1 MTLML
6 WGLIVQPS
14 CFTVK
19 HYSGLAFSALYGP
32 IILLYTAS
40 YCFILLHTALYCFIL
55 LYTAL
60 YCFILLHTAL
70 YCFILLCQGCM
81 VHIQRLMLP
90 QLTHNL
96 YTFTLKNTITNIS
109 NWHFTWSLGSCTV
122 NTRIVSATNSV
133 PSLQ

>member
-55 LYTAL
+55 LYTASYCFILLHTASYCFILLHTAL

-109 NWHFTWSLGSCTV
+109 N
-122 NTRIVSATNSV
+122 
-133 PSLQ
+133 

>member
-19 HYSGLAFSALYGP
+19 PYSGLAFSALYGP
-32 IILLYTAS
+32 IILLHTVYTAS

-55 LYTAL
+55 L
-60 YCFILLHTAL
+60 
-70 YCFILLCQGCM
+70 CQGCV

-90 QLTHNL
+90 QLTYNL

-122 NTRIVSATNSV
+122 NTRRVSATNSV
-133 PSLQ
+133 PSLQSSPCYKHYCN